1 MTALADD
8 TIVSALHQERLRVA
22 RDLHDLVLQ
31 DLTAVLLQLRAA
43 SHSPCTDSLTG
54 YLGQATSAAEQGLA
68 SARKLLR
75 ELRCERPAARND
87 GRVALAPVLHEA
99 ASCVPPSSATAVLCE
114 FSEGIEQPPFV
125 CDQLALL
132 MREAL
137 SNALRHA
144 HAREIVCELLL
155 QRDAFELRI
164 SDDGRGFLPG
174 RRSGGYGLRGMRER
188 AALLGGALAVHS
200 APGCGTTIRLC
211 LPRES

>member
-1 MTALADD
+1 MIALADD
-8 TIVSALHQERLRVA
+8 TIVTALHQERLRVA

-75 ELRCERPAARND
+75 ELRCERPATRND
-87 GRVALAPVLHEA
+87 SCVALAPVLHEA
-99 ASCVPPSSATAVLCE
+99 ASCVPRSSAAAVLCE
-114 FSEGIEQPPFV
+114 FSGGIEQPPSV
-125 CDQLALL
+125 CAELALV

-144 HAREIVCELLL
+144 QAREIVCELLP
-155 QRDAFELRI
+155 QRDAFELRV

-174 RRSGGYGLRGMRER
+174 RRSGGYGLRGMSER

-200 APGCGTTIRLC
+200 VPGSGTIVRLR
-211 LPRES
+211 LPLAS